1 MVDRSGYG
9 ERRLVLHAAYFSPR
23 NLLARERV
31 PSSWDGANCR
41 PINSPLADLEDA
53 SVCHVMV
60 STVVTEDGALG
71 ACRC

>member
-1 MVDRSGYG
+1 MVDQLI
-9 ERRLVLHAAYFSPR
+9 RRKTIGSAYFSTR
-23 NLLARERV
+23 NLLARERI

-41 PINSPLADLEDA
+41 PINSPLAYLEDA